1 MVSEPGRDGND
12 PANEVSDVEIS
23 PARSSAPD
31 SRLLFGITLP
41 LIVWLWSLSA
51 ENEVIDIALS
61 SCRSGTTL
69 PCAVVL
75 EAIE

>member
-1 MVSEPGRDGND
+1 MPSEPGRGGTD
-12 PANEVSDVEIS
+12 PANDVSDVEIS
-23 PARSSAPD
+23 AAESSAPD
-31 SRLLFGITLP
+31 SRLLLGITLP

-51 ENEVIDIALS
+51 ENEVIDMALS
-61 SCRSGTTL
+61 SCRSGTIR